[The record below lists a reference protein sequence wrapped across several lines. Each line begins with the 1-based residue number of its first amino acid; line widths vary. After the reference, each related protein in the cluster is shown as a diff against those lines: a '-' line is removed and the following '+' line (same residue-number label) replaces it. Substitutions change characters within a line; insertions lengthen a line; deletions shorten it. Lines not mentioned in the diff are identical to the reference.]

1 MMDAGFE
8 ARHLYAA
15 CRLTFTH
22 NYSPGHSRGTTF
34 GTAFIV
40 GFPEGDSRFGLVTNR
55 HLVDIPW
62 GEPECVGTTIESIKV
77 EMWQSINLKLTF
89 EINDPKPA
97 FHDDPSIDVAV
108 VPFGPAFDTS
118 TTLGTFYDKI
128 ENLLPDRD
136 ADHLAFTYAMSWQH
150 LLKCERLWPQLR
162 PGEFV
167 LFPGYPIWY
176 DKSQTRP
183 VFRSG
188 LLASDPHTDYRR
200 YDGEPTND
208 DGNRQ
213 ILFDAFSTSGNS
225 GSPVFVAQ
233 RGLAPLQINLK
244 TSQDDS
250 VPQQAAKMEFTPYHE
265 PFLIGVNAGH
275 FDAHANDHAG
285 LSRMFKLSA
294 IMDILRSNTSPST
307 DAPRATVLI
316 REENPSPE
324 NDLT

>member
-1 MMDAGFE
+1 MDAGFE

-22 NYSPGHSRGTTF
+22 NYSPGDSPGTIF
-34 GTAFIV
+34 GTGFVV

-55 HLVDIPW
+55 HLVDAAW
-62 GEPECVGTTIESIKV
+62 SEPQCIGTTLESIKV

-89 EINDPKPA
+89 EISDPKPVY
-97 FHDDPSIDVAV
+97 HDDESIDVAV
-108 VPFGPAFDTS
+108 IPFGPAFDTR
-118 TTLGTFYDKI
+118 TTLGTVYDKI
-128 ENLLPDRD
+128 ENLIPDPNVD
-136 ADHLAFTYAMSWQH
+136 SLVFTYAMSWEH
-150 LLKCERLWPQLR
+150 LLKCEQLWQQLR

-188 LLASDPHTDYRR
+188 VLASDPHTDYRR
-200 YDGEPTND
+200 YEGEPTAS

-233 RGLAPLQINLK
+233 RGLAPLQIELK
-244 TSQDDS
+244 ASQNDS
-250 VPQQAAKMEFTPYHE
+250 VPRQAAKMEFTPYHQ

-285 LSRMFKLSA
+285 LSRLFKLSA
-294 IMDILRSNTSPST
+294 ITDVIRSNTSPS
-307 DAPRATVLI
+307 DEVPRATILI
-316 REENPSPE
+316 REENSSRK
-324 NDLT
+324 NDLP